1 MTTQQILFWLIIAFI
16 LFDFVIDIWLTV
28 LNTKASKWP
37 IPKVLEGMYDETEY
51 AKQQAYS
58 AEKRHIDLITT
69 TIPMALTLCLF
80 AFGGFGLLDGW
91 VRSVA
96 ESEIVRSLL
105 FIGAI
110 VLAGFVLS
118 LPVSIYD
125 TFSIEQRY
133 GFNKSTPKLFITD
146 TLKGILL
153 TVIIGGG
160 LLALANWFYILNP
173 RWFWLICFGV
183 FTLVSLFFQYFYS
196 ELIVPMFNKQK
207 PLEEGELRDA
217 IEAFAAKAGF
227 LLENI
232 YVMDESKR
240 STKANAYFT
249 GFGKKKRV
257 VLFDTLIEQLTT
269 DEIVAVLAHEIG
281 HYKKGHIYKSMLTDS
296 LNNLVMFWIISL
308 ILGSKTIAAAAGCEE
323 PSFYVNLLVFG
334 MLMTP
339 LNLVLDLLDNILS
352 RKHEWEA
359 DTFAKGHGCGPAEAS
374 GLKKMSAQALSNLT
388 PHPIVVMFEY
398 SHPTLA
404 ERVEFLTDQKPEL

>member
-1 MTTQQILFWLIIAFI
+1 MQTIPQILFWLIIAFI
-16 LFDFVIDIWLTV
+16 LVDFAIGIWLTM
-28 LNTKASKWP
+28 LNVKASKWP
-37 IPKVLEGMYDETEY
+37 IPKVLEGMYDEKKY

-58 AEKRHIDLITT
+58 SEKRKIELISS
-69 TIPMALTLCLF
+69 TISLAFMLGMF
-80 AFGGFGLLDGW
+80 AFGGYSWLDGW
-91 VRSVA
+91 VRSVF
-96 ESEIVRSLL
+96 ENEIVRTLL
-105 FIGAI
+105 FVGFLYLVSFI
-110 VLAGFVLS
+110 LA

-133 GFNKSTPKLFITD
+133 GFNKSTAKLFIGD
-146 TLKGILL
+146 TLKNILL

-160 LLALANWFYILNP
+160 LLALANWFYILSP
-173 RWFWLICFGV
+173 KWFWLICFGV
-183 FTLVSLFFQYFYS
+183 ITLFTLFFQYFYS
-196 ELIVPMFNKQK
+196 EIIVPLFNKQK
-207 PLEEGELRDA
+207 PLEEGELRNA

-227 LLENI
+227 QLENI

-257 VLFDTLIEQLTT
+257 VLFDTLVEQLTT
-269 DEIVAVLAHEIG
+269 EEIVAVLSHEIG
-281 HYKKGHIYKSMLTDS
+281 HYKKGHIHKNMLTAA
-296 LNNLVMFWIISL
+296 LNNLVLFWIISL
-308 ILGSKTIAAAAGCEE
+308 ILGNESIAAAAGCAE

-339 LNLVLDLLDNILS
+339 LNRVLDLLDNSLS

-359 DTFAKGHGCGPAEAS
+359 DTFAKNSGCGPAEAS

-388 PHPIVVMFEY
+388 PHPIVVKFEY

-404 ERVEFLTDQKPEL
+404 DRVKFLTELK

>member
-1 MTTQQILFWLIIAFI
+1 MMTIPQILYWLIIAFV
-16 LFDFVIDIWLTV
+16 LADFAIGIWLTM
-28 LNTKASKWP
+28 LNVKASKWP
-37 IPKVLEGMYDETEY
+37 IPKVLEGMYDDEKY

-58 AEKRHIDLITT
+58 SEKRKIDLISSTVSLAF
-69 TIPMALTLCLF
+69 MLGMF
-80 AFGGFGLLDGW
+80 AFGGFSWLDGW
-91 VRSVA
+91 VRSIS
-96 ESEIVRSLL
+96 ENEIVRSLL
-105 FIGAI
+105 FVGVIYLVSFI
-110 VLAGFVLS
+110 LA
-118 LPVSIYD
+118 LPVGIYD
-125 TFSIEQRY
+125 TFSIEERY
-133 GFNKSTPKLFITD
+133 GFNKSTPKLFFTD
-146 TLKGILL
+146 TLKSILL

-173 RWFWLICFGV
+173 KWFWLLCFAV
-183 FTLVSLFFQYFYS
+183 ITLITLFFQYFYS
-196 ELIVPMFNKQK
+196 EIIVPLFNKQK

-217 IEAFAAKAGF
+217 IEAFATKAGF
-227 LLENI
+227 QLENI

-296 LNNLVMFWIISL
+296 LNNLVLFWIISL
-308 ILGSKTIAAAAGCEE
+308 ILGSKTIASAAGCAE
-323 PSFYVNLLVFG
+323 PSFYVNILVFG

-339 LNLVLDLLDNILS
+339 INLLLDLAENAIS

-359 DTFAKGHGCGPAEAS
+359 DTFAKDHGCGPAEAS

-388 PHPIVVMFEY
+388 PHPIVVKFEY

-404 ERVEFLTDQKPEL
+404 QRVEFLADNE